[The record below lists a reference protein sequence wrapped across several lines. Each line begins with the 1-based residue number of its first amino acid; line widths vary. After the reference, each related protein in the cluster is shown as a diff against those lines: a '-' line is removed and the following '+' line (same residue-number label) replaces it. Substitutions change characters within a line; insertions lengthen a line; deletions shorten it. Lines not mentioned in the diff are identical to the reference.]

1 MPRHSLNRY
10 LTNGGGQ
17 KISVFSSKLWL
28 SSIRSRVGALH
39 LDQGDQGE
47 STPYSGLL
55 EKLGLL
61 PETKSTTNV
70 DNIKYFILKLVSKSF
85 SKPKFRVLV
94 YLNKS

>member
-10 LTNGGGQ
+10 LTNGGAQ

-55 EKLGLL
+55 GKLGLL
-61 PETKSTTNV
+61 PETKSTMTV
-70 DNIKYFILKLVSKSF
+70 DNIRYFILKFLVSGVLFLKL
-85 SKPKFRVLV
+85 KKFVFE
-94 YLNKS
+94 